1 MRDSMDEFPL
11 RTFACFLFLFFHF
24 NLILSFQQN
33 NSIGSMQTWMIKHYN
48 SFKLCTL
55 SVIEMMCYDKYNFF
69 FCNYTTWF
77 TRFFCDIKKWSLE
90 NYQRKISQ
98 NSLAN
103 HHHYVLT
110 DINFIFSDNDAEI
123 SHNLCNVVSSHRQ
136 QKKSRK
142 FLTMIY
148 SFHFIVSIGMWINV
162 KN

>member
-1 MRDSMDEFPL
+1 
-11 RTFACFLFLFFHF
+11 
-24 NLILSFQQN
+24 
-33 NSIGSMQTWMIKHYN
+33 MIKHYN

-77 TRFFCDIKKWSLE
+77 TRFFFDIKKWSLE

-110 DINFIFSDNDAEI
+110 DINFIFSYNDAEI

-136 QKKSRK
+136 QKKVENSSRW
-142 FLTMIY
+142 
-148 SFHFIVSIGMWINV
+148 FIHSILLSQLGCELMWKINNFYTLRIINIHPCV
-162 KN
+162 GTKVFS